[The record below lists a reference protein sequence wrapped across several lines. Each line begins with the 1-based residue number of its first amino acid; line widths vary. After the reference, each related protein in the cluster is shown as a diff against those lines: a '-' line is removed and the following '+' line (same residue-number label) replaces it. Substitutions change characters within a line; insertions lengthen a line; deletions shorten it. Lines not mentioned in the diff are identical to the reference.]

1 MSGLMPGISN
11 EVYHASPAIGSSR
24 LKQVLKCPALYHAN
38 APFAPSKSME
48 LGTVVHA
55 IVLEPDTLQD
65 VCVIAPKFAGKGATA
80 ARAEFKANNEGRI
93 LLSSAEMAKA
103 QAMASNV
110 LALPDVGDILS
121 AAQCEHSGWYDD
133 PITGLACRY
142 RPDARTDWLIADL
155 KTCQDASPAGFSRAI
170 ENFGYHISAAHYLTG
185 EREVSEVDHETF
197 CFVVVE
203 NTAPYLAA
211 SYILDAESLALGYW
225 LRWKALK
232 LIKECTESG
241 TWPGYSNGQVSHIGV
256 PPWSAGLREFNE
268 GSI

>member
-1 MSGLMPGISN
+1 MPGLMPRISN
-11 EVYHASPAIGSSR
+11 EYYHASPAIGSSR

-38 APFAPSKSME
+38 QPFKATAAMD

-55 IVLEPDTLQD
+55 MVLEPEDVQD

-80 ARAEFKANNEGRI
+80 ARAEFKAAHSGRI
-93 LLSSAEMAKA
+93 VLSAADMAKA

-155 KTCQDASPAGFSRAI
+155 KTCADASPAGFSRAI
-170 ENFGYHISAAHYLTG
+170 ENFGYHISAAHYLIGDSVLTG
-185 EREVSEVDHETF
+185 SAHQTF
-197 CFVVVE
+197 AFLCVE
-203 NTAPYLAA
+203 SSAPYLAA
-211 SYILDAESLALGYW
+211 TYILSADSLALGEW
-225 LRWKALK
+225 KREKALAA
-232 LIKECTESG
+232 IKCCTESG
-241 TWPGYSNGQVSHIGV
+241 VWPGYNAGQPSHLGV
-256 PPWSAGLREFNE
+256 PPWAMREFNE